1 MNKLLKA
8 SRGTLVLS
16 PHEPLV
22 AGGPAED
29 FERRVQAL
37 FRQGYRHLVTDLDNV
52 PILDSAGVRA
62 LVRGHTSAQRVGG
75 TFRLVRANATVRTVL
90 QLSRLDSVLEIYDTV
105 EAARALPLPWAA
117 VRLAAGGALLIAAL
131 VWGGLSSELLQPSE
145 GMQQFPAGGEQS
157 AAGAVIRLAPFVDLA
172 KLVAAA
178 AIGLLVTAVSRRY
191 RQDKGQSQS
200 MEQAQV
206 LLCVSGAM
214 MMILI
219 GGSLARAFGIAGAA
233 SIIRFRTPVE
243 DPKDITI
250 LFLLMGLG
258 MATGLGG
265 FALAGMGTAFLCV
278 ALVFLERVG
287 SRKPRVMTVELKA
300 TGREFPLRHVESVFA
315 RHGVIFEPREISA
328 ERRVARSVPHQARP
342 QHLAGRRDPGAHR
355 RRHRRHQ
362 VGGLGAGQEKG
373 VSR

>member
-1 MNKLLKA
+1 MNKLSRA
-8 SRGTLVLS
+8 SRGRLVLS

-29 FERRVQAL
+29 YERRVQGL
-37 FRQGYRHLVTDLDNV
+37 FRQGYRHLVTDLENV
-52 PILDSAGVRA
+52 PFLDSAGVRA

-90 QLSRLDSVLEIYDTV
+90 QLSRLDSVLEIYETV
-105 EAARALPLPWAA
+105 EAARVLPLPWPA
-117 VRLAAGGALLIAAL
+117 VRLVLGGVLLVAVL
-131 VWGGLSSELLQPSE
+131 VFGGLTSELLQPSE
-145 GMQQFPAGGEQS
+145 DLQQFPAGAGEP
-157 AAGAVIRLAPFVDLA
+157 AGRAGVRLGPFVDLA
-172 KLVAAA
+172 KLIAAA

-300 TGREFPLRHVESVFA
+300 TGREFPVRHVESVFA
-315 RHGVIFEPREISA
+315 RHGVIFEPREISQSGESLVQYLTKLDSNISLDDVTQA
-328 ERRVARSVPHQARP
+328 LIGDGTAGIKSVVWELAKRRA
-342 QHLAGRRDPGAHR
+342 
-355 RRHRRHQ
+355 
-362 VGGLGAGQEKG
+362 
-373 VSR
+373 

>member
-1 MNKLLKA
+1 MPMNKLSKG
-8 SRGTLVLS
+8 RGSLVLS

-29 FERRVQAL
+29 FERYVQGL
-37 FRQGYRHLVTDLDNV
+37 FRQGYRHLVTDLRNV
-52 PILDSAGVRA
+52 PSVDSAGVRA

-75 TFRLVRANATVRTVL
+75 TFRLVELNESVRTVL
-90 QLSRLDSVLEIYDTV
+90 QLSRLDTVLEIHDSL
-105 EAARALPLPWAA
+105 EAARAVPLPWPTI
-117 VRLAAGGALLIAAL
+117 RLAVGGTLLIAAL
-131 VWGGLSSELLQPSE
+131 VWGGLSSELLQPT
-145 GMQQFPAGGEQS
+145 MDTQRFPVGDEP
-157 AAGAVIRLAPFVDLA
+157 AADVVTRLAPFVDLA

-191 RQDKGQSQS
+191 RQDKPQTQS

-214 MMILI
+214 MMIII
-219 GGSLARAFGIAGAA
+219 GSSIARAFGIAGAA

-243 DPKDITI
+243 DPKDITV

-265 FALAGMGTAFLCV
+265 FALAGMGAAFLCV

-300 TGREFPLRHVESVFA
+300 TGREFPSRHVESVFA
-315 RHGVIFEPREISA
+315 RHGVIFEPREISQSG
-328 ERRVARSVPHQARP
+328 ESLVQYHTKLDPNVALDDVSQALIGDGTAGIKSVVWE
-342 QHLAGRRDPGAHR
+342 LAKRKA
-355 RRHRRHQ
+355 
-362 VGGLGAGQEKG
+362 
-373 VSR
+373 